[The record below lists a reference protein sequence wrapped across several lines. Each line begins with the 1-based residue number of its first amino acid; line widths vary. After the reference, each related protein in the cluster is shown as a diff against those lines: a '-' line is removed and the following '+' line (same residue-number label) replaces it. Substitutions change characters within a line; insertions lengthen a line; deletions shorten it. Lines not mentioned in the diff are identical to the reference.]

1 VIPAPPVVCRQAI
14 PYLVT
19 EVAFSS
25 MLDFLLAIYTYPI
38 ILGSAMT
45 WVRKSYLLSVFSL
58 NLLPP
63 MVSLAKIPA
72 LQFTNGSPQRRVLL
86 AGIHILIQCSVANAV
101 VLMSFTRGTG
111 PKKKRKYRAI
121 SDPEAALA
129 TPASMQQARPPPWAH
144 YDISADNS
152 GKNTPREIT
161 DRLAHRDSLSLSPM
175 DTSIDAKHPSSN
187 LSLQISYDLPFT
199 PLSPPPPVSPRSTVP
214 PTSPR
219 RHSAAGVPPSYIS
232 SFMPAP
238 SMSLKPYAYN
248 PEPFD
253 ERKVNFFDLGGL
265 TEGSAT
271 DGSCRKRDSGEGPNG
286 ESDNG
291 NLTPGKKDRRF
302 SFRKYSS

>member
-1 VIPAPPVVCRQAI
+1 MP
-14 PYLVT
+14 
-19 EVAFSS
+19 
-25 MLDFLLAIYTYPI
+25 
-38 ILGSAMT
+38 
-45 WVRKSYLLSVFSL
+45 WVRKSYLLGVFSL

-72 LQFTNGSPQRRVLL
+72 LQFSNGSPQRRVLL

-111 PKKKRKYRAI
+111 PKKKKRKYRAI
-121 SDPEAALA
+121 SDAENGLSAS
-129 TPASMQQARPPPWAH
+129 ASMQQTTRPTPWSH

-161 DRLAHRDSLSLSPM
+161 DRLAYRDSLSLSPD
-175 DTSIDAKHPSSN
+175 DTNVNAKHPASN
-187 LSLQISYDLPFT
+187 LSLQISYDLPFK
-199 PLSPPPPVSPRSTVP
+199 PLSPPTPVSPRSTVP
-214 PTSPR
+214 PTSAR
-219 RHSAAGVPPSYIS
+219 RQSATNVPPSYIS

-238 SMSLKPYAYN
+238 SMSVKPYAYN

-271 DGSCRKRDSGEGPNG
+271 DGKKRDSGEGPKG

-291 NLTPGKKDRRF
+291 NLTPGRKDRRF